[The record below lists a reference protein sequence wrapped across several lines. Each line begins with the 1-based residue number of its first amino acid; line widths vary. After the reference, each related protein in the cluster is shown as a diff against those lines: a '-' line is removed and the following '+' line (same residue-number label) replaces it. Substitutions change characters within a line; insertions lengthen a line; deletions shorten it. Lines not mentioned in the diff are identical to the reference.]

1 VTKQVDP
8 QVRAS
13 LVERL
18 RERQTAG
25 DLHAAE
31 VRQAAVGLGIAERT
45 LWAWLADEQWSGR
58 RKPRPRYEITEADR
72 DAYAKW
78 RGNIAAI
85 HRERVTAGEVV
96 PSLRRFQAAFA
107 RDMSPGERAA
117 AVDGVEG
124 RRRHEVYLRWAPDA
138 RNALWEADHKQLPVL
153 VLASRAHRPRKPWVT
168 LVELGVDLHDP
179 QPGAVV
185 DRGELVELPAPPDR
199 LGYGLARGFRGG
211 ERLDELYVD
220 LDLVAGALFLVAL
233 PTAVVALVALV
244 SGQPAHVEAVQDAPD
259 TGHADRHVVVAA

>member
-13 LVERL
+13 LVGRL
-18 RERQTAG
+18 RERRAAG
-25 DLHAAE
+25 DLHTGD
-31 VRQAAVGLGIAERT
+31 VRQAAAGLGITERT
-45 LWAWLADEQWSGR
+45 LWAWLADERWSGR
-58 RKPRPRYEITEADR
+58 KPRARYEITEADR

-85 HRERVTAGEVV
+85 HRERVAAGEVV
-96 PSLRRFQAAFA
+96 PSLRRLQEAFA

-153 VLASRAHRPRKPWVT
+153 VLAPRAHRPRKPWVT
-168 LVELGVDLHDP
+168 LFVDGFSRLITGGRCRWRLT
-179 QPGAVV
+179 PG
-185 DRGELVELPAPPDR
+185 RCWRRCG
-199 LGYGLARGFRGG
+199 
-211 ERLDELYVD
+211 
-220 LDLVAGALFLVAL
+220 AG
-233 PTAVVALVALV
+233 
-244 SGQPAHVEAVQDAPD
+244 S
-259 TGHADRHVVVAA
+259 